1 MGDVEFCENESEE
14 VDKTFSTLFVTRLLP
29 KKKFFETIEVFWW
42 RPGFFKKRV
51 DFSTTSYLCGVDVA
65 IHFCGKKYFLFL
77 KKFNLVYTTS

>member
-14 VDKTFSTLFVTRLLP
+14 VDQTFCNPSSS

-65 IHFCGKKYFLFL
+65 IHFCGKKYFLF
-77 KKFNLVYTTS
+77 KKIQFSVYNKL